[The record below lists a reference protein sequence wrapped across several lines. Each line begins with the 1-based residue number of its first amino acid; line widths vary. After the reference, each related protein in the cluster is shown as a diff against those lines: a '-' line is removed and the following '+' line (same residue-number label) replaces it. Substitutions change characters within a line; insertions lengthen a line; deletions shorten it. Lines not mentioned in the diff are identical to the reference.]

1 MGRFH
6 CPAILIIGHGELG
19 LEVIKSLATHPSKPA
34 FTTFTVLARPQTV
47 ASLPQSDPEK
57 YSRLD
62 KLNVRWLPLDI
73 ATASQDALVT
83 AFKPFTAVIHASG
96 MFSTAGVPTKV
107 AKAVLAAS
115 VKYFMPWQFGVDY
128 DAIGPLA
135 GNGLFAE
142 QYGIRKLL
150 RDESSNTAGT
160 AWNIVSNGLFA
171 SFVFYEPFG
180 IVNKGERTVTALG
193 GWENKVTLTAA
204 EDIGRMTAD
213 VIYER
218 FAGKRSDGVVYIAGQ
233 TVTYAQIADDI
244 EKKWGGQPVQ
254 RKVLDLKTLRDNLE
268 RDPENQLARYQ
279 LVFGEG
285 VGCSWDAA
293 NTYNQEK
300 GFKMTNFR
308 EWMDTHEF

>member
-19 LEVIKSLATHPSKPA
+19 LEIIKSLANHPSKPA

-57 YSRLD
+57 YSLLD
-62 KLNVRWLPLDI
+62 KCNVRWLPLDI
-73 ATASQDALVT
+73 SSASQDDLT
-83 AFKPFTAVIHASG
+83 AAFRSFTAVIHASG
-96 MFSTAGVPTKV
+96 MFAQPGVPTKV
-107 AKAVLAAS
+107 ARAVLAAG
-115 VKYFMPWQFGVDY
+115 VRFFMPWQFGVDY
-128 DAIGPLA
+128 DAIGPDA

-142 QYGIRKLL
+142 QYGIRQLL
-150 RDESSNTAGT
+150 RDEDSNTGGT

-171 SFVFYEPFG
+171 SFVWYEPFG
-180 IVNKGERTVTALG
+180 IVNKREHAVTALG

-213 VIYER
+213 VIFER
-218 FAGKRSDGVVYIAGQ
+218 FAGKRGDGVVYIAGE

-244 EKKWGGQPVQ
+244 EEKWGQPVQ
-254 RKVLDLKTLRDNLE
+254 RKVLDLETVREKLE
-268 RDPENQLARYQ
+268 KDPEDQLARYQ

-293 NTYNQEK
+293 STYNEEK
-300 GFKMTNFR
+300 GVKLTNFR